1 VTFSVV
7 VIETGP
13 SSFIESIGVR
23 SPGFL
28 ETKIGELSWLYNGG
42 CSIQPK
48 GAAFAME
55 DEGPEKPTRGDE
67 WEPIKILW

>member
-1 VTFSVV
+1 VVDYQQQVICSGSEITIDSSFESLQVTFSVV

-28 ETKIGELSWLYNGG
+28 ETKIDELS
-42 CSIQPK
+42 
-48 GAAFAME
+48 
-55 DEGPEKPTRGDE
+55 
-67 WEPIKILW
+67 